1 MALAEPN
8 AGDAVGEVRLIA
20 RRWRR
25 LAPAACALAVVA
37 CDTDSPVVP
46 TARPPAAIEQ
56 VSGSGQSARPGTE
69 LSRPLVARVL
79 DDDGQP
85 LAGAGVRWRPSSGD
99 VTPPMSVSDVDGDAR
114 AIWRVGP
121 ESGVQ
126 RVLAEADGLEA
137 IEFVA
142 FVDPGTLPDRLPLGP
157 IALETY
163 DGSGQAV
170 HPDILAAPFGG
181 LDDRSR
187 LAITPYPWGN
197 ATMENPSLFAGSER
211 DGWTVPAGVTNP
223 IVRPS
228 GGYLSDPD
236 IVWNPDGGEMWVYY
250 RHVTNANHILLV
262 TSRDGVSFSAP
273 TNVASGP
280 NHTIVSPTVVRRSP
294 HEWLMWS
301 VNSGPI
307 GCGAAST
314 TVELRRSRDG
324 VSWSAPSAVALS
336 QPGVFAW
343 HIDVQWIEALG
354 EYWAVFNGK
363 VRGSCTTDALYLAT
377 SADGVTWRTYRT
389 PVLRAGVIPELGDI
403 VYRATFAYDAERDL
417 VAFWHSGARYQK
429 GRYEWRAAYERRP
442 RSELFEVVT
451 KPEPAMAYRSPPPL
465 QLDNRT
471 AP

>member
-1 MALAEPN
+1 MVLAEPN
-8 AGDAVGEVRLIA
+8 AGDAVGDVRRIA
-20 RRWRR
+20 RRWWRV
-25 LAPAACALAVVA
+25 AAAACAVAVVA
-37 CDTDSPVVP
+37 CEADPPVVP
-46 TARPPAAIEQ
+46 IARPPAALEQ
-56 VSGSGQSARPGTE
+56 VSGSGQSARPGAE
-69 LSRPLVARVL
+69 LSRPLIARVR
-79 DDDGQP
+79 DGDGQP
-85 LAGAGVRWRPSSGD
+85 LPGAHVRWRASTGD
-99 VTPPMSVSDVDGDAR
+99 VTPRVAVSDVNGDAR
-114 AIWRVGP
+114 ASWRVGP
-121 ESGVQ
+121 EFGVQ
-126 RVLAEADGLEA
+126 RVFAEADGLNA

-142 FVDPGTLPDRLPLGP
+142 FVDPGTPPDRVPLNA

-197 ATMENPSLFAGSER
+197 ANMENPSLFAGSER
-211 DGWTVPAGVTNP
+211 DGWTVPPRVTNP
-223 IVRPS
+223 IVRPD

-236 IVWNPDGGEMWVYY
+236 ILWDPDAREMRVYY

-262 TSRDGVSFSAP
+262 TSRDGAAFSEP
-273 TNVASGP
+273 RNVVTGP
-280 NHTIVSPTVVRRSP
+280 NHTIVSPAIVRRSAS
-294 HEWLMWS
+294 EWLMWS

-307 GCGAAST
+307 GCGASST

-324 VSWSAPSAVALS
+324 VTWSAPSAVTLS

-343 HIDVQWIEALG
+343 HIDVQWIEPLG
-354 EYWAVFNGK
+354 VYWAVFNGK

-377 SADGVTWRTYRT
+377 SADGVTWRTYRS
-389 PVLRAGVIPELGDI
+389 PVLRAGVIPELDDI

-429 GRYEWRAAYERRP
+429 GRYEWRAAYERRS
-442 RSELFEVVT
+442 RRELFEAVT
-451 KPEPAMAYRSPPPL
+451 NPEPAMAYRSPPPL